1 MEPFL
6 HVMLGLGGGFRQNKG
21 RRSRDTVP
29 LGEILKY
36 FYPTFSHGSFS
47 RGSLTHMTAS
57 NMTASH
63 VAASHMTASHVTHTR
78 TVPV

>member
-6 HVMLGLGGGFRQNKG
+6 PVMLGLGGGFRQNKG
-21 RRSRDTVP
+21 RKSRDTVP
-29 LGEILKY
+29 LGKILKY
-36 FYPTFSHGSFS
+36 FYSTFSHGSFS
-47 RGSLTHMTAS
+47 RGSLTH
-57 NMTASH
+57 MTASH